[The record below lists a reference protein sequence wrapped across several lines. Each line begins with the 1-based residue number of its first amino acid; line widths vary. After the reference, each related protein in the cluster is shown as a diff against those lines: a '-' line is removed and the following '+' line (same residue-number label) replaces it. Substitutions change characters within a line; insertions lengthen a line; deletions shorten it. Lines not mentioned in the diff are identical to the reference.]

1 MQSQV
6 KNTRIHLAQIRGAYM
21 NRILLIILLFL
32 QTTLFADT
40 VTLKNGKTFEN
51 VKANLLR
58 TEVQFTHE
66 DKLLSFKKKEIRSI
80 RLKPVLLKPPAND
93 LERLEYE
100 RERVRVAEALQS
112 TTDWEMSANSKPAVA
127 ILQLSP
133 GSGVTV
139 AEVESVTNLIRTS
152 LVKTKLFVV
161 LDTST
166 LTKDCSQD
174 VKDCTNKIGAN
185 VKLNKVVTG
194 TITKIGN
201 KYYIN
206 GNVLDS
212 KKNNTI
218 DFAEKATADSPE
230 KLEDAAEYFAKKV
243 AGGIMEFWGEAVQAK
258 EQETYANLKYVWRSS
273 LLPGLGQWQYSEDKE
288 DNTTKNESY
297 LFGGIAILLTANLFL
312 QVQTRDKYQ
321 KAYSESHRNFFLSPL
336 GSGAEILFYSVD
348 NDNYSKYEKSHI
360 LTINSAF
367 LLIGFYLYNVVD
379 AFFLGKPYFNKETT
393 SRFFLIPSMALVNG
407 SKENNYI
414 LGVNFQF

>member
-166 LTKDCSQD
+166 IAKDCSQD

-258 EQETYANLKYVWRSS
+258 EQETYANLKYVWRSA

>member
-1 MQSQV
+1 
-6 KNTRIHLAQIRGAYM
+6 M

-112 TTDWEMSANSKPAVA
+112 TTDWEMSANFKPAVA

-258 EQETYANLKYVWRSS
+258 EQETYANLKYVWRSA

-288 DNTTKNESY
+288 DNSTKNKSY
-297 LFGGIAILLTANLFL
+297 LFGGITILLTANLFF

-360 LTINSAF
+360 LTINSAYI
-367 LLIGFYLYNVVD
+367 LIGFYLYNVVD
-379 AFFLGKPYFNKETT
+379 AFFLGKPYFNFNKETT